1 MDNENDDDDV
11 DYNDMIF
18 HIYGSMHR
26 KYIFQYISNTMQLHT
41 VYIYLVTAQLQDIYK
56 LCKFASCW
64 IYIYIYILEDIIFL
78 FLLVWNTTMVTD
90 RTDKSVENYRNN
102 NDKMPISLTTA
113 PKGKQG
119 NCKHFQ
125 CIS

>member
-1 MDNENDDDDV
+1 
-11 DYNDMIF
+11 
-18 HIYGSMHR
+18 
-26 KYIFQYISNTMQLHT
+26 MQLYT
-41 VYIYLVTAQLQDIYK
+41 VYLYLVTAQLPDINK

-64 IYIYIYILEDIIFL
+64 IYIYIYIFFLEDMIFL

-90 RTDKSVENYRNN
+90 RIGKSVENYGNN

-113 PKGKQG
+113 RQGKQG